1 MNFLWSFLY
10 ILGGLLTWC
19 KNLTLVDYVVNPLDT
34 KNQTLQLYL
43 SSLALY
49 FWCFLWFT
57 DCNLTPKKTIR
68 ATPQSRSARLRWRP
82 RWIYRRCLL
91 IWNVV
96 LQKEKLDMERS
107 RSVGHIWIISY
118 NIHLIQVSIFGLAY
132 IPSVTGCY
140 YFLSPVCITQTCLV
154 SSTILGH
161 PGDFTKES
169 LHLAVLTLEIWSF
182 FPLKEMVDMGT

>member
-57 DCNLTPKKTIR
+57 DCNLTQKKPSEPLPKVD
-68 ATPQSRSARLRWRP
+68 PP
-82 RWIYRRCLL
+82 VC
-91 IWNVV
+91 VGV
-96 LQKEKLDMERS
+96 LGGSIGDVCWFGMSFCKKKLDMERS

-140 YFLSPVCITQTCLV
+140 YFLSPVCITKTCLV

-169 LHLAVLTLEIWSF
+169 LHLAVLTLEIWRF
-182 FPLKEMVDMGT
+182 FPLKKMVDMGT